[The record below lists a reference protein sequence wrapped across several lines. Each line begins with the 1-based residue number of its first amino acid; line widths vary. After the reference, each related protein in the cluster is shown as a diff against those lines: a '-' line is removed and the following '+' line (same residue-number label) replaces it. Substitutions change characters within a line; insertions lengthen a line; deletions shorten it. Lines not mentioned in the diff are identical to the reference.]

1 MTNIKFSLFNNTDAY
16 KATNRESAVKIA
28 QSERK
33 AGRLMVALPENASL
47 NTIRTAL
54 YVAQDEMEEMD
65 KFILSNANK
74 LHK

>member
-16 KATNRESAVKIA
+16 KASSKESAIQTAKNE
-28 QSERK
+28 QK
-33 AGRLMVALPENASL
+33 ARRLMVALPENASI
-47 NTIRTAL
+47 NAIKTAL

-65 KFILSNANK
+65 KLVLSNANK